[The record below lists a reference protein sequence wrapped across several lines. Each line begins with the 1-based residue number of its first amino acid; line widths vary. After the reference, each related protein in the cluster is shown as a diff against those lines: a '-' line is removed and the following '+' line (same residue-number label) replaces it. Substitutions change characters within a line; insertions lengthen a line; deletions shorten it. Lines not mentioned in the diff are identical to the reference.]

1 MTNPLGAFVP
11 KANAGGDKC
20 QPSMVQGR
28 PLIVQVTGYDGA
40 KMVSDPN
47 GGGQKPK
54 SAVTVNVWD
63 LNGGPVSKD
72 GPTGPMTMGPPH
84 QVYIGALW
92 IAGAVAD
99 QLADHVGGGPLPIKI
114 MSKKSASGPYSYL
127 VPVALEGQELTY
139 ANQVYASDPQRFE
152 RETQQRL
159 AVAAQ
164 QVGQFQQQGQAA
176 GYPSPNAQPGP
187 IANIPAQVAQQWA
200 PVAAAAQVQQAPPQQ
215 WQQPAAQYQ
224 PPTQGGEY
232 PNVAQQQY
240 QPPAAAQ
247 YSPPMPANQAQYAP
261 PVQQQYQPP
270 APATPMLPP
279 QAAPVAPGQ
288 QPYVHNS
295 DVDAI
300 LQRLNAGPQQG

>member
-11 KANAGGDKC
+11 KVNAGGDKC

-47 GGGQKPK
+47 TGGQVAK

-63 LNGGPVSKD
+63 LNGGPVAKD
-72 GPTGPMTMGPPH
+72 GPTGPMTMGQPH

-114 MSKKSASGPYSYL
+114 ASKKSTKGPYSYL
-127 VPVALEGQELTY
+127 VPVALEGQELAY

-164 QVGQFQQQGQAA
+164 QAAQVGQFQQQGQAA
-176 GYPSPNAQPGP
+176 GYPAPNAQPGP
-187 IANIPAQVAQQWA
+187 IANISAQVAQQWA
-200 PVAAAAQVQQAPPQQ
+200 PVAAAQAQQAPPQQ

-224 PPTQGGEY
+224 PPAQSGEY
-232 PNVAQQQY
+232 PNMTQQQQY
-240 QPPAAAQ
+240 ASPAAAQ
-247 YSPPMPANQAQYAP
+247 YPPPPMPANQAQYAP
-261 PVQQQYQPP
+261 PVQQQFVP
-270 APATPMLPP
+270 PP
-279 QAAPVAPGQ
+279 QAAPLAPGQ

-295 DVDAI
+295 DVQAI
-300 LQRLNAGPQQG
+300 LQGLNAGPQG